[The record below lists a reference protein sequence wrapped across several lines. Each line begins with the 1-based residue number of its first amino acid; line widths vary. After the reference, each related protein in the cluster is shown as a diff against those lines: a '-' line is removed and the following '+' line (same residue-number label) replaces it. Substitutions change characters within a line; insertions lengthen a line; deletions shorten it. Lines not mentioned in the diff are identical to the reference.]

1 MKAEALKGHLDG
13 MLLAALEDGPRH
25 GYAVIE
31 HLREASGGRLDLPT
45 GTIYPALHRLEQAGL
60 VEGSWSV
67 TGGRRRRSYVLT
79 RAGRKALAGRRQE
92 WQTFAAVV
100 GAVLEAKPWP
110 NPA

>member
-13 MLLAALEDGPRH
+13 MLLAALEDGSRH

-60 VEGSWSV
+60 VVGSWSV

-79 RAGRKALAGRRQE
+79 DSGREALAGRREE
-92 WQTFAAVV
+92 WRAFASVV
-100 GAVLEAKPWP
+100 EAVLEAKPWP
-110 NPA
+110 SPA